1 MTSDAA
7 IEGRLESGPTHR
19 FASTNQRR
27 SRATKPQRT
36 TSAHEGQAARRDDLS
51 YGLLPPIQGILSLT
65 SSSTR
70 VG

>member
-19 FASTNQRR
+19 SASTNQRR

-36 TSAHEGQAARRDDLS
+36 TSAHKGQAARRTIFPMAS
-51 YGLLPPIQGILSLT
+51 CPQF
-65 SSSTR
+65 R
-70 VG
+70 VYCY